1 VPHLAGRGCRPIEPL
16 PAHDDAHN
24 RIAGKPMAVVHV
36 FIAGEA
42 ALDGL
47 AQQAEQPV
55 SNVLST
61 RSRVAIPDLL
71 R

>member
-1 VPHLAGRGCRPIEPL
+1 L
-16 PAHDDAHN
+16 
-24 RIAGKPMAVVHV
+24 AVVHV
-36 FIAGEA
+36 FIAGDA